1 MEYLGYAIVVVV
13 FVLSAYMAGKLL
25 IDYQAKKKEELML
38 KKDAVMLLIGDAIDA
53 TVDTLILDQKHGV
66 RASNK
71 VVASIV
77 REVILS

>member
-1 MEYLGYAIVVVV
+1 MEYLGYALVVVV

-25 IDYQAKKKEELML
+25 IDYQIKKKEELMF
-38 KKDAVMLLIGDAIDA
+38 KEDAVMLLIGDAIDA
-53 TVDTLILDQKHGV
+53 TVDTLILDKKHGV
-66 RASNK
+66 RASDK